1 MNKFVNIASF
11 RYTLKKCRRK
21 FKSIKCRSAEK
32 LPNLLLPNLLL
43 MYDTIIIGGGPAGVA
58 AGVYATRKKM
68 KTLLLT
74 DTIGGQ
80 SSVSAT
86 IENWI
91 GEVSIKGFEFA
102 QKLEKHLRAQ
112 EGIEIHTGVRV
123 KAVVDKGAGFEVEME
138 KGEKYE
144 TKSVILAMGGKHRH
158 LNVPG
163 EEKFIGHGVVYC
175 STCDAPFFRGKT
187 VAVVGGGNSGLEACQ
202 DLYPY
207 AEKIYLL
214 SRGDLTGDPLLQEE
228 VKNHEKVTVI
238 YNVETKEIMGESA
251 VSGIRYADTQ
261 TQEEKILEAQGVFV
275 EIGMVPNTDLV
286 ADLADRNTYGE
297 IIIDH
302 RTCATSRAGLFAAGD
317 ATDVLYK
324 QNNISAG
331 YGTIAALS
339 AYEYVKRT

>member
-1 MNKFVNIASF
+1 
-11 RYTLKKCRRK
+11 
-21 FKSIKCRSAEK
+21 
-32 LPNLLLPNLLL
+32 
-43 MYDTIIIGGGPAGVA
+43 MYDVVIIGGGPAGVS
-58 AGVYATRKKM
+58 AGVYSARKKM
-68 KTLLLT
+68 KTLFLT

-102 QKLEKHLRAQ
+102 KKLEEHLRAQ
-112 EGIEIHTGVRV
+112 EDIEIQTGVIV
-123 KAVVDKGAGFEVEME
+123 KAIIKKRTGFEIEME

-144 TKSVILAMGGKHRH
+144 TKSVILTTGGKHRH

-214 SRGDLTGDPLLQEE
+214 SRGELTGDPLLQEE
-228 VKNHEKVTVI
+228 VKNNPKVEVI
-238 YNVETKEIMGESA
+238 HHVDTKEILGEA
-251 VSGIRYADTQ
+251 VVSGVRYLDTQ
-261 TQEEKILEAQGVFV
+261 TQEEKTLEAQGVFV
-275 EIGMVPNTDLV
+275 EIGMVPNTDL
-286 ADLADRNTYGE
+286 LANLVERNTYGE
-297 IIIDH
+297 IAIDH
-302 RTCATSRAGLFAAGD
+302 RTCATSQPGIFAAGD
-317 ATDVLYK
+317 ATDVAYK

-331 YGTIAALS
+331 YGTLAALS
-339 AYEYVKRT
+339 AYDYVKTVNAE

>member
-1 MNKFVNIASF
+1 
-11 RYTLKKCRRK
+11 
-21 FKSIKCRSAEK
+21 
-32 LPNLLLPNLLL
+32 
-43 MYDTIIIGGGPAGVA
+43 MYDVIIIGGGPAGVS
-58 AGVYATRKKM
+58 AGVYAARKKM
-68 KTLLLT
+68 KTLFLT

-102 QKLEKHLRAQ
+102 QKLEGHLRAQ
-112 EGIEIHTGVRV
+112 EDIEIQTGVKVRAIA
-123 KAVVDKGAGFEVEME
+123 KQYEGFEVETE

-144 TKSVILAMGGKHRH
+144 TKSIILATGGRHRH

-207 AEKIYLL
+207 ADQIYLL
-214 SRGDLTGDPLLQEE
+214 SRGELTGDPLLQEE
-228 VKNHEKVTVI
+228 VKGNPKVEVI
-238 YNVETKEIMGESA
+238 YNVDTKEVLGGEA
-251 VSGIRYADTQ
+251 VAGIRYQDLQ
-261 TQEEKILEAQGVFV
+261 TQEEKTLDVQGVFV
-275 EIGMVPNTDLV
+275 EIGMVPNTELV
-286 ADLADRNTYGE
+286 KGLVDRNPYGE
-297 IIIDH
+297 ITIDH
-302 RTCATSRAGLFAAGD
+302 RTCATSHAGIFAAGD
-317 ATDVLYK
+317 ATDAAYK

-331 YGTIAALS
+331 YGTLAALS
-339 AYEYVKRT
+339 AYEYVKKLKG

>member
-1 MNKFVNIASF
+1 
-11 RYTLKKCRRK
+11 
-21 FKSIKCRSAEK
+21 
-32 LPNLLLPNLLL
+32 
-43 MYDTIIIGGGPAGVA
+43 
-58 AGVYATRKKM
+58 M
-68 KTLLLT
+68 KTLLVT

-112 EGIEIHTGVRV
+112 EGIEIQTGVRV
-123 KAVVDKGAGFEVEME
+123 KSITKMEAGFLVEME
-138 KGEKYE
+138 KGDKYE
-144 TKSVILAMGGKHRH
+144 TKTVILTTGGKHRH
-158 LNVPG
+158 LGVPG

-175 STCDAPFFRGKT
+175 STCDAPFFRAKT

-214 SRGDLTGDPLLQEE
+214 SRGELTGDPLLQEE
-228 VKNHEKVTVI
+228 VKQNPKVTAV
-238 YNVETKEIMGESA
+238 YNADTKEILGEDV
-251 VSGIRYADTQ
+251 VSGVRYLDIE
-261 TQEEKILEAQGVFV
+261 TQEEKTLEAQGVFV

-286 ADLADRNTYGE
+286 KDLVETNKYGE
-297 IIIDH
+297 IMIDH
-302 RTCATSRAGLFAAGD
+302 RTCATSCPGLFSAGD
-317 ATDVLYK
+317 ATDVAYK

-331 YGTIAALS
+331 YGTISALS
-339 AYEYVKRT
+339 AYEYVKKA